1 MVTNQ
6 DIERAFVIADM
17 KLNNTIN
24 RAQFEFYK
32 PELIQNMKLME
43 RAMKNTLVKKSNNPL
58 EEVHHGI

>member
-6 DIERAFVIADM
+6 DIERAFVIADA

-32 PELIQNMKLME
+32 PELIANMKLME
-43 RAMKNTLVKKSNNPL
+43 KVMRNTLTRKNNNPL
-58 EEVHHGI
+58 EVSHGI

>member
-43 RAMKNTLVKKSNNPL
+43 RAMKKTLAKKSNNPL

>member
-43 RAMKNTLVKKSNNPL
+43 RVMKNTLNRNNNNPL
-58 EEVHHGI
+58 EVSHGK

>member
-6 DIERAFVIADM
+6 DIERAFLLANM
-17 KLNNTIN
+17 ELNNKIN

-43 RAMKNTLVKKSNNPL
+43 KVMRNTLTGKTNNPL
-58 EEVHHGI
+58 EVSHGK